1 MKILGYSERG
11 IINSLIFS
19 IGEHKELMSKFI
31 NKITVHESFKL
42 GNPKRYTVLLEQSF
56 SDFGDADLII
66 IIHYKNEKIEKAED
80 KKVLFIEGKVKTSG
94 SNWNIK
100 TQHEKYIQMKE
111 YKGYSSNLFYQL
123 YFKKQLIDHWPDI
136 KNDLKKDKRD
146 RKVAIKS
153 FFRNRKIGNNPIV
166 HKAFNL
172 IECKEAYYIGIV
184 PTKQS
189 DINNFD
195 GLVDFDMC
203 FLSWEKVEE
212 FCEENKNEHPCLE
225 KVLEIFE
232 YNDEQIYSR
241 DKKLKSI

>member
-11 IINSLIFS
+11 IINSFIFS
-19 IGEHKELMSKFI
+19 IGEDKELMSKFI

-56 SDFGDADLII
+56 SDFGDADMVI
-66 IIHYKNEKIEKAED
+66 IIHYKDKEVEKAED
-80 KKVLFIEGKVKTSG
+80 KIVLFIEGKVNTSG
-94 SNWNIK
+94 SNWIIK
-100 TQHEKYIQMKE
+100 TQHDKYIQKKE

-123 YFKKQLIDHWPDI
+123 YFKKQLIDNWPDI
-136 KNDLKKDKRD
+136 KNDLEKDTKD
-146 RKVAIKS
+146 RKVAIQS
-153 FFRNRKIGNNPIV
+153 FFRKRKIGNNPIV

-189 DINNFD
+189 EIDNFD
-195 GLVDFDMC
+195 GKIDFDMS

-212 FCEENKNEHPCLE
+212 FCEENKEQHACLE
-225 KVLEIFE
+225 KVLDIFD
-232 YNDEQIYSR
+232 YNDQQIYNR
-241 DKKLKSI
+241 KTH